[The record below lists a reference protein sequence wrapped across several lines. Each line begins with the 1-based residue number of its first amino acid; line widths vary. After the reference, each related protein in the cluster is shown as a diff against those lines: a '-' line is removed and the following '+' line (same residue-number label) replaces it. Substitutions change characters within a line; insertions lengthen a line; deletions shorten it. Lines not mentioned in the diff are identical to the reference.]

1 MEIKG
6 KHFRAEVPKAL
17 KNIEHQKSSVSVSSG
32 RSAPSMTSMA
42 SSEDQA
48 CVSSEIPGLNL
59 MHIKSCTTVQEN
71 L

>member
-17 KNIEHQKSSVSVSSG
+17 KNTEHQKSSASVSSG
-32 RSAPSMTSMA
+32 GSALSMA
-42 SSEDQA
+42 SMPSSEGQA
-48 CVSSEIPGLNL
+48 CASCSGPGLSL
-59 MHIKSCTTVQEN
+59 MHIKSCARVQEN